1 MRIGIN
7 ALYSI
12 SNALGGME
20 TYQKNIIKSIVR
32 SDEKNYY
39 VIFANEKNYE
49 SFTIEQNNGEKVLC
63 SVKKGLG
70 ARKIFWEQCML
81 PLQAAKNKI
90 DVLFSPA
97 YIAPA
102 FLPCKSVVTIHC
114 MKYSHHPEDFD
125 KIILPYLKSFIPLS
139 ARRSDRIITVSHYT
153 KSELVKNLNLNDKK
167 VSVIYYG
174 IAQEFN
180 PNLGFDLKSELSNKY
195 NIKDKYILSVAALKS
210 HKNVLSIIKAFSV
223 LKRKYGLEHKLVLVG
238 HGEKKLSGPNELV
251 RELSMESDV
260 LFVGGV
266 PNEQLAPLYCG
277 ADLFVFLSL
286 YESFGM
292 PLTEAMACGT
302 PVISSNR
309 TAMPEIVGDA
319 GILVNPLSIDEIAF
333 QMNRAL
339 IDKQLRTDL
348 IEKGLERAK
357 IFSWE
362 KAAQK
367 LLSVL
372 YETVG
377 N

>member
-12 SNALGGME
+12 SSGVGGME
-20 TYQKNIIKSIVR
+20 TYLKNIITCILR
-32 SDEKNYY
+32 SDKENYY
-39 VIFANEKNYE
+39 VIFANKKNYE
-49 SFTIEQNNGEKVLC
+49 SFNIEQNNCEKVLC
-63 SVKKGLG
+63 LVKKGLG
-70 ARKIFWEQCML
+70 PRKFFWEQCIL
-81 PLQAAKNKI
+81 PFQVAKNKI
-90 DVLFSPA
+90 DILFSPA
-97 YIAPA
+97 YISPA
-102 FLPCKSVVTIHC
+102 FLSCKSVVTIHC

-125 KIILPYLKSFIPLS
+125 KIILPYLNLFIPLS

-174 IAQEFN
+174 VAREFS
-180 PNLGFDLKSELSNKY
+180 PDLGFDVKNELRHTY
-195 NIKDKYILSVAALKS
+195 GIKDRYILSVAALKS
-210 HKNVLSIIKAFSV
+210 HKNVLSVIKAFSV
-223 LKRKYGLEHKLVLVG
+223 LKKKYGLEHKLVLVG
-238 HGEKKLSGPNELV
+238 QGRKKLSGINEFV
-251 RELSMESDV
+251 SELSLESDV

-266 PNEQLAPLYCG
+266 PNEKLAPLYCG

-309 TAMPEIVGDA
+309 AAMPEIVGDA
-319 GILVNPLSIDEIAF
+319 GILVDPYSIDEIAF
-333 QMNRAL
+333 QMNRVL
-339 IDKQLRTDL
+339 SDKQLRKEL
-348 IEKGLERAK
+348 IEMGLERVK
-357 IFSWE
+357 IFSWD
-362 KAAQK
+362 KVVQR
-367 LLSVL
+367 LLSVF

>member
-12 SNALGGME
+12 SSGVGGME
-20 TYQKNIIKSIVR
+20 TYLENIITCILRRDK
-32 SDEKNYY
+32 ENYY

-49 SFTIEQNNGEKVLC
+49 SFNVEQSNCEKVLC

-70 ARKIFWEQCML
+70 ARKIFWEQCIL
-81 PLQAAKNKI
+81 PFQAAKNKI
-90 DVLFSPA
+90 DILFSPA
-97 YIAPA
+97 YISPA
-102 FLPCKSVVTIHC
+102 FLSCKSVVTIHC

-125 KIILPYLKSFIPLS
+125 KFILPYLKLFIPLS
-139 ARRSDRIITVSHYT
+139 ARRSDRIITVSHHT
-153 KSELVKNLNLNDKK
+153 KSELVENLNLNDKK

-174 IAQEFN
+174 VAQEFN
-180 PNLGFDLKSELSNKY
+180 LDSGFDVKNELSHKY

-210 HKNVLSIIKAFSV
+210 HKNVLSVIKAFSV
-223 LKRKYGLEHKLVLVG
+223 LKRKYSLEHKLVLVG
-238 HGEKKLSGPNELV
+238 QGGKQLSEMNEVV
-251 RELSMESDV
+251 RELSLESDV

-266 PNEQLAPLYCG
+266 PNEKLPPLYCG

-309 TAMPEIVGDA
+309 AAMPETVRDA
-319 GILVNPLSIDEIAF
+319 GILVDPYSIDEIAF

-339 IDKQLRTDL
+339 SDKQLRKDL
-348 IEKGLERAK
+348 IEKGLKRAK
-357 IFSWE
+357 IFSWD

-367 LLSVL
+367 LLSVF
-372 YETVG
+372 YEIVG
-377 N
+377 V